1 MLNSPN
7 YRDVISEVEKHIKN
21 QFSNED
27 YYDWDS
33 FFSTYSVLPG
43 KILQNGQPYGGLEEK
58 IRGKQLNPALEF
70 VVTTADDADYE
81 LTQPFVDLLDIGY
94 FSEET
99 LGKTPLTYQTTDEWY
114 NIISDSA
121 SKYGMTWLHA
131 LHLGVILTERG
142 EVSSSRNMFTTSL
155 QLNPNNVISIRNLA
169 VLSSTTTDAW
179 GYYSQALT
187 LLFNKAES
195 AVNAN
200 DTPLVYTRLSTNLVN
215 EVSIFLYSQSASSW
229 YNVWAEFINLV
240 PKDLYYLDNFIR
252 LQCNYYNYI
261 QQYQLTIDLLSS
273 NCFPTYATDRQYLMT
288 LWVAATEGLTNAQ
301 SALDKHRTHMAMPI
315 PENIGCS
322 KGSKWCLNYW

>member
-1 MLNSPN
+1 M
-7 YRDVISEVEKHIKN
+7 
-21 QFSNED
+21 
-27 YYDWDS
+27 
-33 FFSTYSVLPG
+33 
-43 KILQNGQPYGGLEEK
+43 
-58 IRGKQLNPALEF
+58 
-70 VVTTADDADYE
+70 
-81 LTQPFVDLLDIGY
+81 
-94 FSEET
+94 
-99 LGKTPLTYQTTDEWY
+99 
-114 NIISDSA
+114 
-121 SKYGMTWLHA
+121 
-131 LHLGVILTERG
+131 
-142 EVSSSRNMFTTSL
+142 
-155 QLNPNNVISIRNLA
+155 
-169 VLSSTTTDAW
+169 
-179 GYYSQALT
+179 T